1 MQGPPFLYDI
11 TIMLNRGSETRRLT
25 SNSHGQ
31 AVAEV
36 LQHLDEKQVDIYAW
50 MVMPDHIHLLFGR
63 DEPLDDVDT
72 FAGRVKRRINKAFE
86 RHEWHKLRWLD
97 GCKSYPVT
105 LETLARARA
114 YILANPVRGL
124 LVEKPEEWTYAGTP
138 SPLPQGAETKEPP
151 R

>member
-1 MQGPPFLYDI
+1 MQGPPFLYNV

-36 LQHLDEKQVDIYAW
+36 LQHLAEKQVDVYAW

-63 DEPLDDVDT
+63 DEPLEDVDT
-72 FAGRVKRRINKAFE
+72 FAGRVKRRIDKAFE
-86 RHEWHKLRWLD
+86 RRNLHKLRWLD

-105 LETLARARA
+105 LETLAHARD

-124 LVEKPEEWTYAGTP
+124 QVERPEDWPYSGTP
-138 SPLPQGAETKEPP
+138 SPLPAGAEVNEPP
-151 R
+151 P